1 MSDAVKLFLYP
12 FITFVVFIAA
22 WEAAIYWY
30 QVPNYIVPR
39 PGVVFASFVRGY
51 VDGSLWPHLLFTAKS
66 ILLGY
71 LVGCSIALFLGAILA
86 ESRTAE
92 MFFYPYIVALKSTP
106 KVALA
111 PLIIVW
117 FGFGIES
124 KIIMVALVC
133 FFPVF
138 VNTLVGLR
146 QAPQEQIDLMRVY
159 SASRL
164 HILLNVK
171 LPSALGI
178 IFAGLQIAIVLGLIG
193 AIVAEFISSREG
205 LGYVI
210 SSNSFD
216 MNLGMMFA
224 AIVSLSIMGVV
235 GNALVRY
242 AQSKIVF
249 WEGQSTTTETI
260 VTDAS

>member
-1 MSDAVKLFLYP
+1 MPEKLKVVVYP
-12 FITFVVFIAA
+12 LITFAVFILL
-22 WEAAIYWY
+22 WEGAIVFFE
-30 QVPNYIVPR
+30 VPNYIVPR
-39 PGVVFASFVRGY
+39 PAVVLTSFLRGY
-51 VDGSLWPHLLFTAKS
+51 LDGSLWPHLFFTTKS
-66 ILLGY
+66 IVFGY
-71 LVGCSIALFLGAILA
+71 VLGCSAAFCLGALLA

-92 MFFYPYIVALKSTP
+92 MFLYPYIVALKSTP

-124 KIIMVALVC
+124 KIVMVALVC

-138 VNTLVGLR
+138 VNTLVGIR
-146 QAPQEQIDLMRVY
+146 QANRDQIDLLRVY

-164 HILLNVK
+164 HIFLNVK

-178 IFAGLQIAIVLGLIG
+178 IFAGLQIAVVLGLIG

-224 AIVSLSIMGVV
+224 AIVSLSIIGVA
-235 GNALVRY
+235 GSSLIRY

-249 WEGQSTTTETI
+249 WEADARKDTVI
-260 VTDAS
+260 VDVA

>member
-1 MSDAVKLFLYP
+1 VDRAKAIIYP
-12 FITFVVFIAA
+12 LITFAVFVIA
-22 WEAAIYWY
+22 WEAAIVYFE
-30 QVPNYIVPR
+30 VPNYIVPR
-39 PGVVFASFVRGY
+39 PAVVAQSFLKGY
-51 VDGSLWPHLLFTAKS
+51 LDGSLWPHLFFTIQS
-66 ILLGY
+66 IVCGYLLG
-71 LVGCSIALFLGAILA
+71 CSVAFLFGALLA

-92 MFFYPYIVALKSTP
+92 LFLYPYIVALKSTP

-124 KIIMVALVC
+124 KIVMVALVC

-138 VNTLVGLR
+138 VNTLIGLR
-146 QAPQEQIDLMRVY
+146 QADKNQIDLMRVY

-171 LPSALGI
+171 LPSALGV
-178 IFAGLQIAIVLGLIG
+178 IFAGLQIAVVLGLIG
-193 AIVAEFISSREG
+193 AIVAEFISSRQG

-224 AIVSLSIMGVV
+224 AIVSLSIIGVI
-235 GNALVRY
+235 GSSLVRY

-249 WEGQSTTTETI
+249 WEAEGRNDSVI
-260 VTDAS
+260 TDIA

>member
-1 MSDAVKLFLYP
+1 MGDWIKAIVYP
-12 FITFVVFIAA
+12 LITFVVVIAA
-22 WEAAIYWY
+22 WEFAIYWY

-39 PGVVFASFVRGY
+39 PGVVLQSFMRGY
-51 VDGSLWPHLLFTAKS
+51 VDGALWPHLFFTAKS
-66 ILLGY
+66 ILIGY
-71 LVGCSIALFLGAILA
+71 VIGCSMAFCLGALLA

-124 KIIMVALVC
+124 KVVMVALVC

-146 QAPQEQIDLMRVY
+146 QANNDQIDLMRVY
-159 SASRL
+159 SASRM

-224 AIVSLSIMGVV
+224 AIVSLSIMGVI
-235 GNALVRY
+235 GSSLVRY

-249 WEGQSTTTETI
+249 WEGHQGTET
-260 VTDAS
+260 VVNDAS